1 MFMYFFTY
9 DICEIIFTAHLKG
22 WYSNRRIHLNL
33 ISRDYLMECVERD
46 YVIEKKAA
54 AKEFEEKK
62 IELRETL
69 ITDMEEKRKLI
80 ESERHTMELT
90 GDSMEVSCCYS

>member
-1 MFMYFFTY
+1 MN
-9 DICEIIFTAHLKG
+9 IIIFLRLRLNA
-22 WYSNRRIHLNL
+22 IH
-33 ISRDYLMECVERD
+33 RDYLIECVERD

-69 ITDMEEKRKLI
+69 ISDMEEKCKLI
-80 ESERHTMELT
+80 
-90 GDSMEVSCCYS
+90 

>member
-1 MFMYFFTY
+1 MYFSKYELFIF
-9 DICEIIFTAHLKG
+9 DIFRLRLNIIHK
-22 WYSNRRIHLNL
+22 
-33 ISRDYLMECVERD
+33 DYLIECVERD

-69 ITDMEEKRKLI
+69 ISDMEEKRKLI

-90 GDSMEVSCCYS
+90 GDSMEVGLE